1 VSTKSFI
8 RFTIW
13 LGVWLLLGTA
23 IPVLGQNRPVLPEP
37 AYANVKYGL
46 HEQNVLDIWTTQGE
60 APAPLVIYYHGGGF
74 QGGDK
79 RSLNPK
85 LLDLLLKEGFTVAS
99 ANYRLS
105 DVAPFPAQMHDSA
118 LALQYLRHHAQKYNI
133 DPDRVGA
140 MGGSSGG
147 GIALWLA
154 FHDDLADTN
163 NDDPVA
169 RESTRVSVAV
179 VNGAQSSYDPRF
191 IKKLFDTTE
200 VDSALISFFGMKS
213 AKDVDNQKFYP
224 LFEEASAI
232 NHLSKDDPPVL
243 LFYGQANKP
252 LPPNSTAQQHIHH
265 PKFGFVLKEEMDKLG
280 IECELKLR
288 KDYSRKTGRDD
299 RNNDHVAFLRKYL
312 TKK

>member
-1 VSTKSFI
+1 MITKSCI
-8 RFTIW
+8 RYAICIA
-13 LGVWLLLGTA
+13 VWAFLGTA
-23 IPVLGQNRPVLPEP
+23 IPVLGQNRPALPEP
-37 AYANVKYGL
+37 AFANVKYGA

-60 APAPLVIYYHGGGF
+60 TPTPLVIYYHSGGF
-74 QGGDK
+74 RGGDK
-79 RSLNPK
+79 RELNPK

-118 LALQYLRHHAQKYNI
+118 RALQHLRHHTKKYNI
-133 DPDRVGA
+133 DPDRTGA
-140 MGGSSGG
+140 MGSSSGG

-163 NDDPVA
+163 NVDPVA
-169 RESTRVSVAV
+169 RESTRISVAV

-191 IKKLFDTTE
+191 ITKQFNTTE
-200 VDSALISFFGMKS
+200 VDSALVSFFGMNS

-243 LFYGQANKP
+243 LFYRQPNKP
-252 LPPNSTAQQHIHH
+252 PPPNSTNAQYIHH

-288 KDYSRKTGRDD
+288 KDYSRKAGRDD
-299 RNNDHVAFLRKYL
+299 RNNDHVAFLQKHL
-312 TKK
+312 AEK

>member
-1 VSTKSFI
+1 MITKSCI
-8 RFTIW
+8 RYAICIA
-13 LGVWLLLGTA
+13 VWALLGTA
-23 IPVLGQNRPVLPEP
+23 APVLGQNSLALPEP
-37 AYANVKYGL
+37 AYANVKYGP
-46 HEQNVLDIWTTQGE
+46 HEQNVLDIWTTQSE
-60 APAPLVIYYHGGGF
+60 TPVPLVIYYHGGGF

-79 RSLNPK
+79 RTLNPK

-147 GIALWLA
+147 GISLWLA
-154 FHDDLADTN
+154 FHDDLADKN

-169 RESTRVSVAV
+169 WESTRISVAV

-191 IKKLFDTTE
+191 IRKLFNTNE
-200 VDSALISFFGMKS
+200 VDSALVSFFGMNS
-213 AKDVDNQKFYP
+213 ATDVDNQKFYP

-232 NHLSKDDPPVL
+232 NHLSKGDAPVL
-243 LFYGQANKP
+243 LFYGQPNKP
-252 LPPNSTAQQHIHH
+252 LPANSPSGRHIHH
-265 PKFGFVLKEEMDKLG
+265 PKFGFALKEEMDKLG

-288 KDYSRKTGRDD
+288 KDYARKTGRND
-299 RNNDHVAFLRKYL
+299 RNNDQVTFFLKYL
-312 TKK
+312 AEK